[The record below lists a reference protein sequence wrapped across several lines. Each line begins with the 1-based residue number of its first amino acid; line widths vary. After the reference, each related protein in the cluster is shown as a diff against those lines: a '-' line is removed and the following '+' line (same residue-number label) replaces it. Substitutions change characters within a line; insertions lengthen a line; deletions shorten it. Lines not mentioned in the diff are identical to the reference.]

1 MVIKV
6 IEALQS
12 IDRIKQILNKEG
24 VIAIPTDTVYGLAV
38 DGIDERAVERLYE
51 VKHRAGKP
59 FTFFMLKSDL
69 ENYAVITKRKIIDF
83 FMPGPLT
90 VILNKRK
97 DVALPFMGEKIGVRI
112 PQHNFVLQLLNA
124 YRRPL
129 AVSSAN
135 VSGQPTITSP
145 YDIIEHFT
153 EVELVVDDGVLFSTP
168 STVLDLTTTPP
179 TVMRKGTIPILAIE
193 KVYGRKVALTGSLK
207 FNVLLVCSGN
217 TCRSPMA
224 EGLFKTLVN
233 RKWCEVQSAGTIA
246 MGGLRAAH
254 YARQVVKEYGG
265 AIDRHKTRTIDRE
278 LVDWADL
285 ILVMEYRHYE
295 SVLEVNPEAVV
306 KTFLLREYKRKTRY
320 TEIPDPVGRD
330 LAAYQGAA
338 RRMYPTLK
346 RIAKDIES
354 RFRRSHS

>member
-6 IEALQS
+6 NEALQS

-38 DGIDERAVERLYE
+38 DGIDERAVEKLNE

-90 VILNKRK
+90 VILNKTK
-97 DVALPFMGEKIGVRI
+97 DVSLPFMGEKIGVRI

-135 VSGQPTITSP
+135 VSGQPTIASP
-145 YDIIEHFT
+145 YDIVENFT
-153 EVELVVDDGVLFSTP
+153 EVELGVDDGMLFSPP

-179 TVMRKGTIPILAIE
+179 TVMRKGTISVLAIE
-193 KVYGRKVALTGSLK
+193 KVYGRKIALAGSLK
-207 FNVLLVCSGN
+207 FNILFVCSGN

-233 RKWCEVQSAGTIA
+233 RRWCEVQSAGTIA
-246 MGGLRAAH
+246 MGGLSAAH

-265 AIDRHKTRTIDRE
+265 SIDRHKTRTIDRE

-320 TEIPDPVGRD
+320 TEIPDPVGKD
-330 LAAYQGAA
+330 LAAYQQAA
-338 RRMYPTLK
+338 RRMYSTLK

-354 RFRRSHS
+354 RFRRNCS